1 MASAVVWPGSVAF
14 KRRIAEME
22 ALAKP
27 GSRAVVRARDDIG
40 QIVKDGNREGL
51 LAGTD
56 RYGRA
61 MTPLAESTL
70 KRRRGSGPPLVPRG
84 SASRPIRN
92 FVVNWVSA
100 ASGWVMV
107 AGWTGM
113 ARGGKPWMQYH
124 ITGGKYLPRRDP
136 AGIRP
141 RHWNLIRARIRKL
154 GVDILRHGKRG

>member
-1 MASAVVWPGSVAF
+1 VASFVQWPTSRTF
-14 KRRIAEME
+14 TRRLDEMV

-27 GSRAVVRARDDIG
+27 GSQAVVRARDDIG
-40 QIVKDGNREGL
+40 EIVRTGNREGL

-70 KRRRGSGPPLVPRG
+70 RRRRGSGPPLVPRG

-92 FVVNWVSA
+92 FVLHWVAA

-124 ITGGKYLPRRDP
+124 ITGGRRLPRRDP

-154 GVDILRHGKRG
+154 GVDILRHGTRG